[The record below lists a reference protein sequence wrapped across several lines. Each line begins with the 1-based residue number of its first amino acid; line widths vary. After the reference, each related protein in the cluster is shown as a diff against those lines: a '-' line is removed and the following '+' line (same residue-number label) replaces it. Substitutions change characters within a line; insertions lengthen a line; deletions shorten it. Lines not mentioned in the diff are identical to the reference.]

1 MLRIERVP
9 AILAAVLVLAAFAVL
24 GPIGQVG
31 AYMEFADQRTFFG
44 IPNAADV
51 LSNIGFLLAGGWG
64 LLCLS
69 RVKGPARGAWG
80 VFFAAIAL
88 TALGSSW
95 FHLDPS
101 NARLVW
107 DRLPIAIGCASL
119 LAVVLIERT
128 PEKRWILP
136 VLVAFAA
143 ASVGW
148 WVAFDDLRPYM
159 LVQLAP
165 IVLVPV
171 LQWHWKA
178 PKAQRTAFASAI
190 AFYVLAKVFEL
201 GDVAGFDLMAGLL
214 SGHTIKHIMA
224 SIAAWVLIAHAVG
237 RKSAVHHH

>member
-9 AILAAVLVLAAFAVL
+9 ALLASVLVVAALAVL
-24 GPIGQVG
+24 GPIGQG
-31 AYMEFADQRTFFG
+31 AVYMEFADQRSFLG

-51 LSNIGFLLAGGWG
+51 LSNLGFLLAGGWG
-64 LLCLS
+64 LLRLG
-69 RVKGPARGAWG
+69 RVQGPARAAWG

-119 LAVVLIERT
+119 LAVVLTERM
-128 PEKRWILP
+128 PQQRWILP
-136 VLVAFAA
+136 ALVALGA

-148 WVAFDDLRPYM
+148 WAALDDLRPYM
-159 LVQLAP
+159 LIQFAP
-165 IVLVPV
+165 IVVIPV
-171 LQWHWKA
+171 LQWKWQA
-178 PKAQRTAFASAI
+178 PMAQRVAFASAI

-201 GDVAGFDLMAGLL
+201 GDVVGFELMAGLL

-224 SIAAWVLIAHAVG
+224 SIAAWTLIAYAVG
-237 RKSAVHHH
+237 RGR